1 MLQVVT
7 ANRLVDGDVVYL
19 TEDGHWS
26 EWLRDG
32 CLADNKQAAA
42 ALLETAEKAVAAQIV
57 VEPYAIDV
65 IAEDETVRAS
75 RYREQI
81 RASGPTIRT
90 DLGKQ
95 AVRGQS

>member
-7 ANRLVDGDVVYL
+7 ANRLVEGDVVYL
-19 TEDGHWS
+19 TEDGQWS
-26 EWLRDG
+26 ERLDDACR
-32 CLADNKQAAA
+32 ADDKQKAD
-42 ALLETAEKAVAAQIV
+42 ALMETAEQAVAAQFV
-57 VEPYAIDV
+57 VAPYTIDV
-65 IAEDETVRAS
+65 TAEGGTVRAL

-95 AVRGQS
+95 AAQG